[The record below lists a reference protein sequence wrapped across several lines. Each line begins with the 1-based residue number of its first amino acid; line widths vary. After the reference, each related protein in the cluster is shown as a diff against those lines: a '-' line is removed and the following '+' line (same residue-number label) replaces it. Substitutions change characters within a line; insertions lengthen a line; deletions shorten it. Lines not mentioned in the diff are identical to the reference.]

1 MAPITMLRQ
10 IVKNG
15 WTIANRKAII
25 SQIGKSN
32 FDEITLLAKKTGRT
46 GDIFRFCDAKRFLR
60 PNEIS
65 ATKEKTVPAPSFIC
79 SLKRSLIG
87 RKTKN

>member
-25 SQIGKSN
+25 SQIEKV
-32 FDEITLLAKKTGRT
+32 ILMK
-46 GDIFRFCDAKRFLR
+46 LR
-60 PNEIS
+60 Y
-65 ATKEKTVPAPSFIC
+65 
-79 SLKRSLIG
+79 
-87 RKTKN
+87 